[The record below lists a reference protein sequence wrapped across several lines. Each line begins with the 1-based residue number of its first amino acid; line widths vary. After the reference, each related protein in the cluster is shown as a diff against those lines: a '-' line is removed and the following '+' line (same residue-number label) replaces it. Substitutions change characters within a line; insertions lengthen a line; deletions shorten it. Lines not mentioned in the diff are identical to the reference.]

1 MKLLEKRI
9 ALITGASRGIGRSI
23 ALHFAEAGADI
34 IFTSAHNDANAQ
46 SLSRQIE
53 AMGVRASYFQA
64 DASDYA
70 QTLAIAQEME
80 RMYGRLDVLVNNA
93 GIVRDN
99 ILLRM
104 TEEEWSQ
111 VIDTDL
117 RSVFNYC
124 KAFAPSMMRHHQGS
138 IINISSIV
146 ALNGNIGQ
154 CNYAAAKA
162 GIIGFTRSLSK
173 ELGRRNIRC
182 NAVAPGFIETQ
193 LTDALSPE
201 ARQEWLSQIP
211 MRRGGKE
218 SDVAQLCLFLASDM
232 SQYITGQTICCD
244 GGLVL

>member
-1 MKLLEKRI
+1 MKLLDKRVS
-9 ALITGASRGIGRSI
+9 LITGASRGIGRSI
-23 ALHFAEAGADI
+23 ALHFAEAGSDI
-34 IFTSAHNDANAQ
+34 IFTSTCDDENAR
-46 SLSRQIE
+46 SLVRQLE
-53 AMGVRASYFQA
+53 GTGVRVCYFQA

-70 QTLAIAQEME
+70 RTLALAQEAE
-80 RMYGRLDVLVNNA
+80 RQFGRVDVLVNNA

-99 ILLRM
+99 LLLRM
-104 TEEEWSQ
+104 TVAEWDA
-111 VIDTDL
+111 VIETDL

-124 KAFAPSMMRHHQGS
+124 KAFAPAMVRRHGGS

-146 ALNGNIGQ
+146 ALNGNSGQ

-162 GIIGFTRSLSK
+162 GIIGFTRSLAK

-182 NAVAPGFIETQ
+182 NAVAPGFIETR
-193 LTDALSPE
+193 LTNNLNPK
-201 ARQEWLSQIP
+201 ARQEWLAQIP
-211 MRRGGKE
+211 LRRPGAE

>member
-1 MKLLEKRI
+1 MNFLHNRV
-9 ALITGASRGIGRSI
+9 ALVTGASRGIGRSI

-34 IFTSAHNDANAQ
+34 VFTSAHDDESSSQ
-46 SLSRQIE
+46 LLYQLEHISKH
-53 AMGVRASYFQA
+53 VRYFQA
-64 DASDYA
+64 DASNYG
-70 QTLAIAQEME
+70 QTLALAQEVE
-80 RMYGRLDVLVNNA
+80 RQFGAIDVLVNNA

-99 ILLRM
+99 LLLRM
-104 TEEEWSQ
+104 TDDEWDS
-111 VIDTDL
+111 VIETDL

-124 KAFAPSMMRHHQGS
+124 KAFTPAMMRRQQGS

-146 ALNGNIGQ
+146 ALNGNAGQ

-162 GIIGFTRSLSK
+162 GIIGFTRSLAK

-182 NAVAPGFIETQ
+182 NAVAPGFIETR
-193 LTDALSPE
+193 LTEALNPQ

-211 MRRGGKE
+211 MRRPGTE
-218 SDVAQLCLFLASDM
+218 SDVAKLCLFLASDM